1 MNPYESEMLGSISL
15 WGLAAKMSASR
26 RSVWSD
32 APARKGSACEG
43 SRPKRNKARTK
54 MANKSRKQNRGK

>member
-1 MNPYESEMLGSISL
+1 MNPYEREILGIGL
-15 WGLAAKMSASR
+15 WHLTAGPFVGR

-54 MANKSRKQNRGK
+54 MANESRKQNRGK